1 MFYWFCNDILVSL
14 YYLISDLNQEE
25 MAIGEEINH
34 LNQIV
39 IDAFRNK
46 SLAQPSWVSYWPMLV
61 ALMIDDV
68 GWGEGFSSH
77 YPRLQVKYQAPLG
90 LL

>member
-14 YYLISDLNQEE
+14 YYLVSGLNQEE
-25 MAIGEEINH
+25 MPIGEEINH

-46 SLAQPSWVSYWPMLV
+46 
-61 ALMIDDV
+61 AL
-68 GWGEGFSSH
+68 EG
-77 YPRLQVKYQAPLG
+77 A
-90 LL
+90 